1 MKTTIMIVDD
11 DPDVRQSIM
20 DVFTDEGYE
29 VFGAAGGQGAL
40 KIVNQENIDL
50 IFLDIWMPDLDGMQV
65 LQQLKTVRPEIP
77 VIMISGHGTIET
89 AVQSTKLGAFDFIEK
104 PVSLEKLVITAKN
117 ALTMY
122 RLQQEN
128 LLLKERFQPQPQ
140 LIGQSPAMQELQ
152 QQIAVVGPTN
162 GWVLITGENGTGKEL
177 VARAIHRLSSRADKP
192 FIDVNCA
199 AIPDNLIESELLG
212 HEKGAFTGA
221 TNRKKGKFEQ
231 AHEGT
236 IFLDEIGD
244 MSLSSQAKIL
254 RVLQEQSFS
263 RLGSSKTIAIDVRVI
278 AATNKNLEE
287 EIIQGHFRE
296 DLYYRLN
303 VIPMHVPPL
312 RERKDDIPLLAEQF
326 MSHYARKKGE
336 TNKQLTPEIMPILQ
350 RYNWP
355 GNVRELKNLM
365 ERLAIMAPENKISLH
380 DLPLYIKGEESRP
393 GISPGKNDC
402 HLRQFYAD
410 HLSDAVS
417 KFEKYYLAEKLK
429 EFDGNISRT
438 AAQIGITRRNL
449 HRKIKAL
456 AINSHLRNEQ

>member
-11 DPDVRQSIM
+11 DLDVRQSIM
-20 DVFTDEGYE
+20 DVFGDEGYE
-29 VFGAAGGQGAL
+29 VFGAAGGQEAL

-65 LQQLKTVRPEIP
+65 LQQLKEVHPEIP
-77 VIMISGHGTIET
+77 VVMISGHGTIET

-117 ALTMY
+117 ALTIY

-128 LLLKERFQPQPQ
+128 LLLKERFQHEPH

-177 VARAIHRLSSRADKP
+177 VARAIHRLSRRADKP
-192 FIDVNCA
+192 FVDVNCA
-199 AIPDNLIESELLG
+199 AIPENLIESELLG

-221 TNRKKGKFEQ
+221 TGRKKGKFEQ
-231 AHEGT
+231 AHAGT

-244 MSLSSQAKIL
+244 MSLNTQAKIL
-254 RVLQEQSFS
+254 RVLQEQSLS
-263 RLGSSKTIAIDVRVI
+263 RLGGSRTITIDVRVI
-278 AATNKNLEE
+278 AATNKNLEA
-287 EIIQGHFRE
+287 EIARGNFRE

-303 VIPMHVPPL
+303 VIPMHIPPL
-312 RERKDDIPLLAEQF
+312 RERQDDIPLLAEQF
-326 MSHYARKKGE
+326 LSHYAREKGE
-336 TNKQLTPEIMPILQ
+336 PNKLLAPEVMPVLQ
-350 RYNWP
+350 QYNWP

-365 ERLAIMAPENKISLH
+365 ERLVIMSPASVISSH
-380 DLPLYIKGEESRP
+380 DLPYYMRSKESKTAMVFAGDDHP
-393 GISPGKNDC
+393 DS
-402 HLRQFYAD
+402 QFYAD
-410 HLSDAVS
+410 HLSDAVNN
-417 KFEKYYLAEKLK
+417 FEKYYLARKLE
-429 EFDGNISRT
+429 EFDGNISKT

-456 AINSHLRNEQ
+456 AINSHQKGWQ

>member
-11 DPDVRQSIM
+11 DLDVRQSIM
-20 DVFTDEGYE
+20 DVFGDEGYE
-29 VFGAAGGQGAL
+29 VFGAGGGQDAL

-65 LQQLKTVRPEIP
+65 LQQLKAVHPEIP
-77 VIMISGHGTIET
+77 VVMISGHGTIET

-117 ALTMY
+117 ALTIY
-122 RLQQEN
+122 HLQQEN
-128 LLLKERFQPQPQ
+128 LLLKERFQHEPQ
-140 LIGQSPAMQELQ
+140 LIGQSPAMRKLQ
-152 QQIAVVGPTN
+152 QQISVVGPTN

-177 VARAIHRLSSRADKP
+177 VARAIHRLSHRADKP

-199 AIPDNLIESELLG
+199 AIPENLIESELLG
-212 HEKGAFTGA
+212 YEKGAFTGA
-221 TNRKKGKFEQ
+221 GNRKKGKFEQ

-244 MSLSSQAKIL
+244 MSLNTQAKIL
-254 RVLQEQSFS
+254 RVLQEQSLS
-263 RLGSSKTIAIDVRVI
+263 RLGGSRAITIDVRVI
-278 AATNKNLEE
+278 AATNKNLEA
-287 EIIQGHFRE
+287 EIAWRNFRE

-303 VIPMHVPPL
+303 VIPMHIPPL
-312 RERKDDIPLLAEQF
+312 RERQDDIPLLAEQF
-326 MSHYARKKGE
+326 LSHYAREKGE
-336 TNKQLTPEIMPILQ
+336 PNKQLAPEIMPVLQ
-350 RYNWP
+350 QYNWP

-365 ERLAIMAPENKISLH
+365 ERLAIMSRQDEISIS
-380 DLPLYIKGEESRP
+380 DLPDYIRGKESKTAIASAGDDYP
-393 GISPGKNDC
+393 NS
-402 HLRQFYAD
+402 QFYSD

-417 KFEKYYLAEKLK
+417 KFEKYYLAKKLK

-438 AAQIGITRRNL
+438 ATQIGITRRNL

-456 AINSHLRNEQ
+456 AINSHQKN

>member
-11 DPDVRQSIM
+11 DLDVRQSIM
-20 DVFTDEGYE
+20 DVFGDEGYE
-29 VFGAAGGQGAL
+29 VFGAGGGQEAL

-65 LQQLKTVRPEIP
+65 LQQLKAVHPEIP
-77 VIMISGHGTIET
+77 VVMISGHGTIET

-117 ALTMY
+117 ALTIY
-122 RLQQEN
+122 HLQQEN
-128 LLLKERFQPQPQ
+128 LRLKERFQHKPQ
-140 LIGQSPAMQELQ
+140 LIGQSPVMQELQ

-177 VARAIHRLSSRADKP
+177 VARAIHRLSHRADKP
-192 FIDVNCA
+192 FVDVNCA
-199 AIPDNLIESELLG
+199 AIPENLIESELLG
-212 HEKGAFTGA
+212 YEKGAFTGA

-244 MSLSSQAKIL
+244 MSLNTQAKIL
-254 RVLQEQSFS
+254 RVLQEQSLN
-263 RLGSSKTIAIDVRVI
+263 RLGSTKTITIDVRVI
-278 AATNKNLEE
+278 AATNKNLET
-287 EIIQGHFRE
+287 EIARGNFRE

-312 RERKDDIPLLAEQF
+312 RERQNDIPLLAKQF
-326 MSHYARKKGE
+326 MSHYARGKGE
-336 TNKQLTPEIMPILQ
+336 PNKQLAPEIMPILQ
-350 RYNWP
+350 QYNWP

-365 ERLAIMAPENKISLH
+365 ERLAIMSPASMISSH
-380 DLPLYIKGEESRP
+380 DLPHYVRGKESKTAIASAGDDYP
-393 GISPGKNDC
+393 NS
-402 HLRQFYAD
+402 QFYTD
-410 HLSDAVS
+410 HLSEAVS
-417 KFEKYYLAEKLK
+417 KFEKYYLAKKLK

-438 AAQIGITRRNL
+438 AIQIGITRRNL

-456 AINSHLRNEQ
+456 SINSHQKD

>member
-11 DPDVRQSIM
+11 DLDVRQSIM
-20 DVFTDEGYE
+20 DVFGDEGYE
-29 VFGAAGGQGAL
+29 VFGAAGGQDAL
-40 KIVNQENIDL
+40 KIVNQENIGL

-65 LQQLKTVRPEIP
+65 LQQLKAVHPEIP
-77 VIMISGHGTIET
+77 VVMISGHGTIET

-117 ALTMY
+117 ALTIY

-128 LLLKERFQPQPQ
+128 LLLKERFQHEPQ
-140 LIGQSPAMQELQ
+140 LIGQSPAMHELQ

-177 VARAIHRLSSRADKP
+177 VARAIHRLSRRTDKP
-192 FIDVNCA
+192 FVDVNCA
-199 AIPDNLIESELLG
+199 AIPENLIESELLG

-221 TNRKKGKFEQ
+221 TGRKKGKFEQ

-244 MSLSSQAKIL
+244 MSLNTQAKIL
-254 RVLQEQSFS
+254 RVLQEQSLS
-263 RLGSSKTIAIDVRVI
+263 RLGGSRAITIDVRVI
-278 AATNKNLEE
+278 AATNKNLEA
-287 EIIQGHFRE
+287 EIARGNFRE

-312 RERKDDIPLLAEQF
+312 LERQDDIPLLAKQF
-326 MSHYARKKGE
+326 MSHYAREKGE
-336 TNKQLTPEIMPILQ
+336 PNKQLAPEIMPILQ
-350 RYNWP
+350 QYNWP

-365 ERLAIMAPENKISLH
+365 ERLAIMSPASVISSH
-380 DLPLYIKGEESRP
+380 DLPHYVRGKESKTAIAPER
-393 GISPGKNDC
+393 NDYPIN
-402 HLRQFYAD
+402 QFYAD

-438 AAQIGITRRNL
+438 ATQIGITRRNL
-449 HRKIKAL
+449 HRKIKTL
-456 AINSHLRNEQ
+456 AINSHQKN

>member
-11 DPDVRQSIM
+11 DLDVRQSIM
-20 DVFTDEGYE
+20 DVFGDEGYE
-29 VFGAAGGQGAL
+29 VFGAGGGQDAL

-50 IFLDIWMPDLDGMQV
+50 IFLDIWMPDLDGLQV
-65 LQQLKTVRPEIP
+65 LQQLKAVHPEIP
-77 VIMISGHGTIET
+77 VVMISGHGTIET
-89 AVQSTKLGAFDFIEK
+89 AVQSTKLGAFDFVEK

-117 ALTMY
+117 ALTIY

-128 LLLKERFQPQPQ
+128 LLLKERFQHEPQ

-177 VARAIHRLSSRADKP
+177 VARAIHRLSHRADKP
-192 FIDVNCA
+192 FVDVNCA
-199 AIPDNLIESELLG
+199 AIPENLIESELLG

-221 TNRKKGKFEQ
+221 TGRKKGKFEQ

-244 MSLSSQAKIL
+244 MSLNTQAKIL
-254 RVLQEQSFS
+254 RVLQEQSLS
-263 RLGSSKTIAIDVRVI
+263 RLGGSRAITIDVRVI
-278 AATNKNLEE
+278 AATNKNLET
-287 EIIQGHFRE
+287 EIARGNFRE

-303 VIPMHVPPL
+303 VIPMHIPPL
-312 RERKDDIPLLAEQF
+312 RERQDDIPLLAEQF
-326 MSHYARKKGE
+326 LSHYAREKGE
-336 TNKQLTPEIMPILQ
+336 PDKQLLPEIMPVLQ
-350 RYNWP
+350 QYNWP

-365 ERLAIMAPENKISLH
+365 ERLAIMSPASVISSH
-380 DLPLYIKGEESRP
+380 DLPLYMRGKESKTAIASA
-393 GISPGKNDC
+393 GDDYHSS
-402 HLRQFYAD
+402 QFYAD

-417 KFEKYYLAEKLK
+417 KFEKYYLARKLE

-438 AAQIGITRRNL
+438 ATQIGVTRRNL

-456 AINSHLRNEQ
+456 AINSHQKS

>member
-1 MKTTIMIVDD
+1 MKTTILIVDD
-11 DPDVRQSIM
+11 DLDVRQSIM
-20 DVFTDEGYE
+20 DVFDDEGYE
-29 VFGAAGGQGAL
+29 VLGAGGGQEAL
-40 KIVNQENIDL
+40 NLVNQENIDL

-65 LQQLKTVRPEIP
+65 LQQLKAAHPEIP
-77 VIMISGHGTIET
+77 VVMISGHGTIET

-128 LLLKERFQPQPQ
+128 LLLKERFQHQPE
-140 LIGQSPAMQELQ
+140 LIGRSPAMRELQ
-152 QQIAVVGPTN
+152 QQIAIVGPTN

-177 VARAIHRLSSRADKP
+177 VARAIHRLSQRADKP

-199 AIPDNLIESELLG
+199 AIPENLIESELLG

-221 TNRKKGKFEQ
+221 GKRKKGKFEQ
-231 AHEGT
+231 AHDGT

-244 MSLSSQAKIL
+244 MSLNTQAKIL
-254 RVLQEQSFS
+254 RVLQEQSLNRIGGS
-263 RLGSSKTIAIDVRVI
+263 RSITIDVRVI

-287 EIIQGHFRE
+287 EIARGNFRE

-312 RERKDDIPLLAEQF
+312 RERQDDIPLLAEQF
-326 MSHYARKKGE
+326 LFQYARKKGE
-336 TNKQLTPEIMPILQ
+336 PSKLLAPEIIPVLQ
-350 RYNWP
+350 QYSWP

-365 ERLAIMAPENKISLH
+365 ERLVIMSQQNEITTN
-380 DLPLYIKGEESRP
+380 DLPIYMKNKKN
-393 GISPGKNDC
+393 ISSIASAEDDYPND
-402 HLRQFYAD
+402 QFYAD
-410 HLSDAVS
+410 QLSNAVNR
-417 KFEKYYLAEKLK
+417 FEKYYLTRKLN
-429 EFDGNISRT
+429 EFDGNISKT
-438 AAQIGITRRNL
+438 ATQIGITRRNL

-456 AINSHLRNEQ
+456 HINSHQKN

>member
-11 DPDVRQSIM
+11 DLDVRQSIM
-20 DVFTDEGYE
+20 DVFGDEGYE
-29 VFGAAGGQGAL
+29 VFGAAGGQDAL
-40 KIVNQENIDL
+40 KTVNQESIDL
-50 IFLDIWMPDLDGMQV
+50 IFLDIWMPDLDGMLV
-65 LQQLKTVRPEIP
+65 LQQLKAMHPEIP
-77 VIMISGHGTIET
+77 VVMISGHGTIET

-117 ALTMY
+117 ALTIY

-128 LLLKERFQPQPQ
+128 LLLKERFQHEPQ

-177 VARAIHRLSSRADKP
+177 VARAIHRLSHRADKP
-192 FIDVNCA
+192 FVDVNCA
-199 AIPDNLIESELLG
+199 AIPESLIESELLG

-221 TNRKKGKFEQ
+221 TGRKKGKFEQ

-244 MSLSSQAKIL
+244 MSLNTQAKIL
-254 RVLQEQSFS
+254 RVLQEQSLS
-263 RLGSSKTIAIDVRVI
+263 RLGGSRAITIDVRVI
-278 AATNKNLEE
+278 AATNKNLET
-287 EIIQGHFRE
+287 EIARGNFRE

-303 VIPMHVPPL
+303 VIPMHIPPL
-312 RERKDDIPLLAEQF
+312 RERQDDIPLLAEQF
-326 MSHYARKKGE
+326 LSHYAREKGE
-336 TNKQLTPEIMPILQ
+336 PDKQLLPEIMPILQ
-350 RYNWP
+350 QYNWP

-365 ERLAIMAPENKISLH
+365 ERLAIMSPASAISSH
-380 DLPLYIKGEESRP
+380 DLPHYVRGKESKTAIASAGDDYP
-393 GISPGKNDC
+393 SS
-402 HLRQFYAD
+402 QFYAD

-417 KFEKYYLAEKLK
+417 KFEKYYLSRKLE

-438 AAQIGITRRNL
+438 ATQIGVTRRNL

-456 AINSHLRNEQ
+456 AINSHQKN

>member
-11 DPDVRQSIM
+11 DRDVRQSIM
-20 DVFTDEGYE
+20 DVFGDEGYE
-29 VFGAAGGQGAL
+29 VYGAGGGQDAL
-40 KIVNQENIDL
+40 DIVNRENIDL

-65 LQQLKTVRPEIP
+65 LQQLKAIHPEIP
-77 VIMISGHGTIET
+77 VVMISGHGTIET

-128 LLLKERFQPQPQ
+128 LLLKERFQHEPQ
-140 LIGQSPAMQELQ
+140 LIGQNPAMQKLQ
-152 QQIAVVGPTN
+152 QQIAIVGPTN

-177 VARAIHRLSSRADKP
+177 VARAIHRLSHRADKP
-192 FIDVNCA
+192 FVDVNCA
-199 AIPDNLIESELLG
+199 AIPENLIESELLG
-212 HEKGAFTGA
+212 HEKGSFTGA
-221 TNRKKGKFEQ
+221 TNRKKGKFEL

-244 MSLSSQAKIL
+244 MSLNTQAKIL
-254 RVLQEQSFS
+254 RVLQEQSLS
-263 RLGSSKTIAIDVRVI
+263 RLGGSRAIAIDVRVI
-278 AATNKNLEE
+278 AATNKNLET
-287 EIIQGHFRE
+287 EIARGNFRE

-312 RERKDDIPLLAEQF
+312 RERQDDIPLLATQF
-326 MSHYARKKGE
+326 MSHYAREKGE
-336 TNKQLTPEIMPILQ
+336 PNKKLTQEIMPVLQ
-350 RYNWP
+350 QYNWP

-365 ERLAIMAPENKISLH
+365 ERLAIMSRQNEISII
-380 DLPLYIKGEESRP
+380 DLPRYIRNKENTPSIASEGDDYPS
-393 GISPGKNDC
+393 S
-402 HLRQFYAD
+402 QFYAD
-410 HLSDAVS
+410 LLSDAVS
-417 KFEKYYLAEKLK
+417 KFEKYYLVKKLN

-438 AAQIGITRRNL
+438 ATQIGITRRNL

-456 AINSHLRNEQ
+456 SINSHQKN

>member
-11 DPDVRQSIM
+11 DLDVRQSIM
-20 DVFTDEGYE
+20 DVFGDEGYE
-29 VFGAAGGQGAL
+29 VFGAGGGQDAL

-65 LQQLKTVRPEIP
+65 LQQLKVIHPEIP
-77 VIMISGHGTIET
+77 VVMISGHGTIET

-117 ALTMY
+117 ALTIY

-128 LLLKERFQPQPQ
+128 LLLKERFQHEPH

-177 VARAIHRLSSRADKP
+177 VARAIHRLSRRADKP
-192 FIDVNCA
+192 FVDVNCA
-199 AIPDNLIESELLG
+199 AIPENLIESELLG

-221 TNRKKGKFEQ
+221 TGRKKGKFEQ
-231 AHEGT
+231 AHAGT

-244 MSLSSQAKIL
+244 MSLNTQAKIL
-254 RVLQEQSFS
+254 RVLQEQSLS
-263 RLGSSKTIAIDVRVI
+263 RLGGSRAITIDVRVI
-278 AATNKNLEE
+278 AATNKNLEA
-287 EIIQGHFRE
+287 EIARGNFRE

-303 VIPMHVPPL
+303 VIPMHIPPL
-312 RERKDDIPLLAEQF
+312 RERQDDIPLLAEQF
-326 MSHYARKKGE
+326 LSHYAREKGE
-336 TNKQLTPEIMPILQ
+336 PNKQLLPEIMPILQ
-350 RYNWP
+350 QYNWP

-365 ERLAIMAPENKISLH
+365 ERLAIMSPASVISSH
-380 DLPLYIKGEESRP
+380 DLPYYMRGKESKAAITSAGDDYP
-393 GISPGKNDC
+393 DS
-402 HLRQFYAD
+402 QFYAD

-417 KFEKYYLAEKLK
+417 EFEKYYLARKLE
-429 EFDGNISRT
+429 EFDGNISKT

-456 AINSHLRNEQ
+456 AINSHQKD

>member
-20 DVFTDEGYE
+20 DVFADEGYE
-29 VFGAAGGQGAL
+29 IFGAAGGREAL
-40 KIVNQENIDL
+40 EKVNQENIDL

-65 LQQLKTVRPEIP
+65 LQQLKDVHPDIP
-77 VIMISGHGTIET
+77 VVMISGHGTIET

-117 ALTMY
+117 ALTIY
-122 RLQQEN
+122 RLKQEN
-128 LLLKERFQPQPQ
+128 LLLKERFQHEPQ
-140 LIGQSPAMQELQ
+140 LTGQSPAMEDLQ

-177 VARAIHRLSSRADKP
+177 VARAIHRLSKRAEKP
-192 FIDVNCA
+192 FVDVNCA
-199 AIPDNLIESELLG
+199 AIPENLIESELLG

-221 TNRKKGKFEQ
+221 TGRKKGKFEQ

-244 MSLSSQAKIL
+244 MSLNTQAKIL
-254 RVLQEQSFS
+254 RVLQEQSLS
-263 RLGSSKTIAIDVRVI
+263 RLGSSKTISIDVRVI
-278 AATNKNLEE
+278 AATNKNLEA
-287 EIIQGHFRE
+287 EIAQGNFRE
-296 DLYYRLN
+296 DLYYRLS

-326 MSHYARKKGE
+326 MSHYTLEKGE
-336 TNKQLTPEIMPILQ
+336 PDKKLAPELMPVLQ

-365 ERLAIMAPENKISLH
+365 ERLAIMSRRNEISPS
-380 DLPLYIKGEESRP
+380 DLPEYITG
-393 GISPGKNDC
+393 PGKTSDKGTPST
-402 HLRQFYAD
+402 HSSADRFYTD
-410 HLSDAVS
+410 HLSEAVS
-417 KFEKYYLAEKLK
+417 RFEKYYLTEKLK

-438 AAQIGITRRNL
+438 ATHIGITRRNL

-456 AINSHLRNEQ
+456 AINSHQQS